1 MSEVT
6 RYDSL
11 ILENIQYD
19 KPDSQGNV
27 YFGPMYYD
35 LNPLLLQSSR
45 LQVKEIRNDTK
56 QKYLVLQTDTQ
67 DFKFYDK
74 LVQLDDHNLEQT
86 YQKSEEWFSKEL
98 PMDVLE
104 GMYRRITQPFKKDEI
119 PTIEFKLSF
128 HNNNLQTKIY
138 NQSNEPVELES
149 IAPGSTI
156 IAMVHVRGLKF
167 LKQTYYCDVFLSQ
180 IKLVKDHIV
189 VDPSGCLIED
199 EKVEV
204 DQDDQY
210 DYEILDE
217 EIIQKNEEITDVD
230 TKILDI
236 RTKIK
241 SDQEELSRLEEKLAN
256 LK

>member
-6 RYDSL
+6 RYDRL

-19 KPDSQGNV
+19 KPDNQGNV
-27 YFGPMYYD
+27 YFGSMYYD

-45 LQVKEIRNDTK
+45 LQVKEIRDDTK
-56 QKYLVLQTDTQ
+56 QKYLVLQTDSQ

-119 PTIEFKLSF
+119 PTIEFKIPF
-128 HNNNLQTKIY
+128 HNKNLQTKIY
-138 NQSNEPVELES
+138 NQSNELVELDS
-149 IAPGSTI
+149 IVPGSSI

-167 LKQTYYCDVFLSQ
+167 LKQTYYCDLFLSQ
-180 IKLVKDHIV
+180 IKLVKDPIV

-199 EKVEV
+199 SEVEV

-217 EIIQKNEEITDVD
+217 EIIQKNKEIKDVEQ
-230 TKILDI
+230 KILDS
-236 RTKIK
+236 RNKIK
-241 SDQEELSRLEEKLAN
+241 SDQEELSRLEEKLEN